1 MKKVCAIT
9 TVTLTLDAFVVEPMR
24 LLQGQG
30 VDVTLASTMT
40 EDFINRNKDF
50 KCVNIPMKRGIDPIG
65 LIKSIYAFYKFFKK
79 EKFDVIQYSTPNA
92 SLYASIAGRLARVP
106 VRMYCQWGIR
116 YVGLEGLSRKIFKFL
131 EKITIKNST
140 TVRPVSFKNR
150 QFGIDEGLYKPEKA
164 KVWGIGGTIGVDL
177 NDYLLENK
185 GSFCKE
191 IREKY
196 NIPTDAMVFGFVGRL
211 NRDKGI
217 TELLTAFKEIEK
229 DNVYLA
235 LVGGW
240 DLGNPVS
247 QDLREYAERSDK
259 IVLCGSVPF
268 EDVPKHL
275 AAFDILVHPT
285 YREGFGKV
293 IQEAMA
299 METAVITTDIPGPSE
314 VIENEISGILV
325 PVKNAEALAKEMLA
339 LSEDQERRTLYAK
352 EGRKRAE
359 KYFARPIMLNNI
371 LEDYK
376 EILGICEVEKR
387 EAYAA
392 NR

>member
-30 VDVTLASTMT
+30 VDVTLVSTMT
-40 EDFINRNKDF
+40 DEFVNRNKDF
-50 KCVNIPMKRGIDPIG
+50 KCVNISMKRGIDPVG
-65 LIKSIYAFYKFFKK
+65 FVKSVYAFYKLFKK
-79 EKFDVIQYSTPNA
+79 EKFDIIQYSTPNA
-92 SLYASIAGRLARVP
+92 SLYASIAGRLAKVP

-116 YVGLEGLSRKIFKFL
+116 YVGLEGISRKIFKFL
-131 EKITIKNST
+131 EKLTIKNST
-140 TVRPVSFKNR
+140 TVRSVSFKNR
-150 QFGIDEGLYKPEKA
+150 QFGIDEGLFKPCKS
-164 KVWGIGGTIGVDL
+164 KVLGIGGTIGVDL
-177 NDYLLENK
+177 NDYPLDK
-185 GSFCKE
+185 KQTFCGE
-191 IREKY
+191 IRKKY
-196 NIPTDAMVFGFVGRL
+196 KIPDDALVFGFVGRL

-217 TELLTAFKEIEK
+217 DELLTAFKEMEN
-229 DNVYLA
+229 DNAYLV

-240 DLGNPVS
+240 DQTNPVRPE
-247 QDLREYAERSDK
+247 LKEYAENCEK
-259 IVLCGSVPF
+259 IILCGSVAF
-268 EDVPKHL
+268 EEVPMHL

-299 METAVITTDIPGPSE
+299 MELAVITTDIPGPSE

-325 PVKNAEALAKEMLA
+325 PVKNAEALAKEMTA
-339 LSEDQERRTLYAK
+339 LSKDKDRMEAYAK

-376 EILGICEVEKR
+376 EILNVEVEKD
-387 EAYAA
+387 EAYAL